1 MAAVDLASH
10 EGIFSSKEEDDW
22 RPPED
27 GRCPD
32 DDIFIDSGSE
42 AGSKE
47 SQGIQDYSPLHLAQ

>member
-10 EGIFSSKEEDDW
+10 EGIFSSEEEDDW
-22 RPPED
+22 LPPKD

-32 DDIFIDSGSE
+32 DDILPDSVSE
-42 AGSKE
+42 AGSEE